1 MLNLHASP
9 TCSRIDTWGGDQARG
24 HFRTL
29 THTLSSPLPLVP
41 ALTFL
46 IRPRRQALLLPG
58 RPQSSKPGAASAAA
72 AAMLHPPTHIWQR
85 LWHFLLSQHE
95 GRCHQPPWVEAGG
108 SYPTQVQIRS
118 KSEGLALYQRVQLNS
133 IFFRLQGSQR
143 EAVWWLGWE
152 RPPEAR
158 AFEHSFL

>member
-9 TCSRIDTWGGDQARG
+9 TCSRIDTWGGDQTRG

-46 IRPRRQALLLPG
+46 IRLRRQALLLPG

-85 LWHFLLSQHE
+85 LWHFLLSQLE
-95 GRCHQPPWVEAGG
+95 GRRHQPPWVEAGG
-108 SYPTQVQIRS
+108 SYPTQAQIRS
-118 KSEGLALYQRVQLNS
+118 KSEWTSPLSKSTTQLHLLQTARQPKRGRVVVGMGTS
-133 IFFRLQGSQR
+133 PRGS
-143 EAVWWLGWE
+143 GI
-152 RPPEAR
+152 
-158 AFEHSFL
+158 